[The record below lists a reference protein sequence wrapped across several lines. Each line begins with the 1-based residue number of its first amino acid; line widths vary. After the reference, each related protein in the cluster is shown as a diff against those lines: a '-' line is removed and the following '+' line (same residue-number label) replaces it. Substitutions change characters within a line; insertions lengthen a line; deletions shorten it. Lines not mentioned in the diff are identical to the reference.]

1 MLIVPLALH
10 EVRCSLFIFLPVL
23 LVSYFKKSFPKP
35 KLKLFLLSFILVSL
49 LFHILNLSLIH
60 FDLNFVYDVR

>member
-23 LVSYFKKSFPKP
+23 LVPYFKKIIPKTKVETFPLIFYSGKFIVSH
-35 KLKLFLLSFILVSL
+35 LK
-49 LFHILNLSLIH
+49 
-60 FDLNFVYDVR
+60 FVFNPF